1 MGCGLGG
8 KWAEAVPTVTRTKS
22 TQGLEGGD
30 RLWER
35 RGPGGNHCWRNW
47 TMGSWSHLATSL
59 CYQDGKLWRP
69 VALG

>member
-8 KWAEAVPTVTRTKS
+8 KWAEAVSTVTRTKS

-30 RLWER
+30 S
-35 RGPGGNHCWRNW
+35 PGGNPCWRNW
-47 TMGSWSHLATSL
+47 TMGSWSHLAASL

-69 VALG
+69 LALG